1 MKEYR
6 LKGTI
11 KAEIYHGA
19 PGIINTSL
27 GAEKVDDG
35 DYIVYSDN
43 ECYPVKAEI
52 FEKTYEEIE

>member
-6 LKGTI
+6 LKETI
-11 KAEIYHGA
+11 KAEVYHGA
-19 PGIINTSL
+19 PGTLNTSF
-27 GAEKVDDG
+27 GAEKVTDG
-35 DYIVYSDN
+35 DYIVYSGN